1 MNDKSKSVRS
11 QGNKISVKTQTG
23 RQVQLISVSGTQ
35 SSQETCL
42 TDRTIKLTLHINHIR
57 RLFGD
62 FLSTPILL
70 SFETYTRMTLLL
82 HRAFCRITLIITP
95 TNVLT

>member
-23 RQVQLISVSGTQ
+23 RQVQLISVSV
-35 SSQETCL
+35 SQILQQTYL
-42 TDRTIKLTLHINHIR
+42 TDRIIKLTLYINHIR

-62 FLSTPILL
+62 FLSTAILL
-70 SFETYTRMTLLL
+70 SFETHTRM
-82 HRAFCRITLIITP
+82 LIK
-95 TNVLT
+95 